1 LRTLRK
7 AATGAVALGT
17 AAAFIVPAVTASPAV
32 AAGPTTATPI
42 QHLVVIFQENVSY
55 DHYFG
60 TYPSATNTDGTTFTP
75 VATPGN
81 NNLQGHTPDLTTAGG
96 NPNAV
101 APVRYANSATS
112 ASGPRSLLTCDQD
125 HNYADEQTAFDGG
138 SMDKFPSS
146 VGSSS
151 ANEVDGLA
159 CSKNEVM
166 NYYDGNTV
174 TGLWNYAQK
183 FAMSDSSFGTTFGPS
198 APGAVNLVSGDT
210 GNVDTTGC
218 TGLALSPPTAA
229 GCTHMA
235 SSLNFGPTNTATMTI
250 ATRTSPNADTTLD
263 GTGGLS
269 LTSDAQPFY
278 DDCSTRDAVAL
289 TGTNV
294 GDELSA
300 AGVSWGWFQG
310 GFRPST
316 PYSTA
321 NAAGTNHPTSTFVPD
336 EFSGKY
342 NVNTPKATALG
353 GGTTPLNQGICN
365 AWHNIGADLP
375 APNTG
380 TGQWGSKGDYI
391 AHHEPFEY
399 YGSTANPHHLPP
411 ASLSVIG
418 TDTQSFSGGS
428 YKTGTPNWDTANH
441 QYDTSDFDS
450 LVAAAAQGQNNP
462 GSADGKYH
470 LPAVSFLKAG
480 GWEDGHAQYSD
491 PIDEQN
497 FITREINA
505 LMQTPDWSSTAV
517 VINYDDSDGWY
528 DHSYAT
534 IASGSAAV
542 GEPGTTAAIPGT
554 GVALQHSLVPINPSN
569 SAGDNLFSTV
579 SGPPYA
585 APGVSQLCYAPSQG
599 NASTALASQM
609 GRCGLGPRLPMM
621 AISCFARSNYID
633 HAVSDQASVT
643 KFIQGNWGLASISG
657 SFANLPFNSTASN
670 ATYNAE
676 GPLSNLFDFTA
687 GANDVA
693 GCNPYYLD
701 VHTGAVTSVPNP
713 QLPDSRIPALFAVS
727 GAGVIVGFVLV
738 RRRRSRRAA

>member
-1 LRTLRK
+1 
-7 AATGAVALGT
+7 
-17 AAAFIVPAVTASPAV
+17 
-32 AAGPTTATPI
+32 
-42 QHLVVIFQENVSY
+42 
-55 DHYFG
+55 
-60 TYPSATNTDGTTFTP
+60 
-75 VATPGN
+75 
-81 NNLQGHTPDLTTAGG
+81 
-96 NPNAV
+96 
-101 APVRYANSATS
+101 
-112 ASGPRSLLTCDQD
+112 
-125 HNYADEQTAFDGG
+125 
-138 SMDKFPSS
+138 
-146 VGSSS
+146 
-151 ANEVDGLA
+151 
-159 CSKNEVM
+159 
-166 NYYDGNTV
+166 
-174 TGLWNYAQK
+174 
-183 FAMSDSSFGTTFGPS
+183 FGPS
-198 APGAVNLVSGDT
+198 APGAINLVSGST
-210 GNVDTTGC
+210 GNVDTANC
-218 TGLALSPPTAA
+218 TALGASPPTAA

-235 SSLNFGPTNTATMTI
+235 SSLNYGPTNTATVTI
-250 ATRTSPNADTTLD
+250 ATRTSPNADVTLD

-269 LTSDAQPFY
+269 LTSDAQPYY

-289 TGTNV
+289 TGTNL
-294 GDELSA
+294 GDQLSQ

-321 NAAGTNHPTSTFVPD
+321 NAAGTNHSTSTFVPD

-353 GGTTPLNQGICN
+353 GGTTALNQGICN

-399 YGSTANPHHLPP
+399 YCSTANPHHLPP

-418 TDTQSFSGGS
+418 TDTQSYTATPGS
-428 YKTGTPNWDTANH
+428 NACPDTPGQVPNWDTANH

-462 GSADGKYH
+462 GSPDGKYH
-470 LPAVSFLKAG
+470 LPAVSFLKAAG
-480 GWEDGHAQYSD
+480 FEDGHAQYSD

-497 FITREINA
+497 FIAREVNA

-534 IASGSAAV
+534 IATGSAAV
-542 GEPGTTAAIPGT
+542 GEPGATPVIPGT
-554 GVALQHSLVPINPSN
+554 GVTLQHSLVPVNPSN
-569 SAGDNLFSTV
+569 SAGDNLFSTLA
-579 SGPPYA
+579 GPPYP
-585 APGVSQLCYAPSQG
+585 APGVSQLCYTAPQN
-599 NASTALASQM
+599 NASSALAGQM

-621 AISCFARSNYID
+621 AVSCFAKSNYID
-633 HAVSDQASVT
+633 HAVSDQSSIT
-643 KFIQGNWGLASISG
+643 KFIQGNWGLPSISG
-657 SFANLPFNSTASN
+657 SFANLAFNSTASD
-670 ATYNAE
+670 AAYNAE
-676 GPLSNLFDFTA
+676 GPLSNLFDFTP

-713 QLPDSRIPALFAVS
+713 VLPDARMPALFAVS
-727 GAGVIVGFVLV
+727 GAAVLGGFVLV
-738 RRRRSRRAA
+738 RRRRGRRAA